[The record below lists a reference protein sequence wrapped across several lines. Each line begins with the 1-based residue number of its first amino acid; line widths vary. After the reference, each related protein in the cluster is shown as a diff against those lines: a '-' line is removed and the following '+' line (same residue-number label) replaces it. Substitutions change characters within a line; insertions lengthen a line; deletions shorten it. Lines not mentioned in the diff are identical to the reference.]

1 MIYKMNFDVI
11 ERRYPLGV
19 WRSGRTRESSKPAP
33 RGKTNWK
40 ITITSREKEES
51 LLFIFLN
58 QPRSRGVR
66 TSVQLFGLIRNL
78 PGVTARPSALLM
90 KCKCVPLHC
99 CCCCRLRH
107 WIDRL
112 VVGRDTSVFIIYW
125 TLFYLDWGFVG
136 RNSPRESSPKIVW
149 WLFNEFDVLF
159 WAFSGNSHRKLI
171 LSSENSSG
179 LNNRDSGNQ
188 RISHK
193 MWKYDF
199 TSNNC
204 YIIYSK

>member
-99 CCCCRLRH
+99 CCCCCCRLRH

-112 VVGRDTSVFIIYW
+112 GGGKGHVSFYHLLNFVLSRLGFCGAKFSSRVLAEDRVV
-125 TLFYLDWGFVG
+125 
-136 RNSPRESSPKIVW
+136 
-149 WLFNEFDVLF
+149 
-159 WAFSGNSHRKLI
+159 AF
-171 LSSENSSG
+171 
-179 LNNRDSGNQ
+179 
-188 RISHK
+188 
-193 MWKYDF
+193 
-199 TSNNC
+199 
-204 YIIYSK
+204 